1 MRPMIAFLALAAC
14 HSTSIPIADPVDTG
28 PAQADDSSPLETVP
42 SLAVL
47 TCTLTTLAAS
57 PQGSPAGAEVAAV
70 FGTEAEALRWQVGC
84 AEAPDAVLTPRTLP
98 DGAVWADGALT
109 WTPGLDQGGQYDIVF
124 DAVRADASAEVTGT
138 VWVADAW
145 ADPANVA
152 VDPMTYTYE
161 YGVPVMHLEVP
172 PDTNYDTDVASSVV
186 WLGHRFTIGLQYRG
200 ASSAYYP
207 KHSFVLAFD
216 KDDKFDAP
224 GWKSRRNLNITSTFD
239 DTSYLRQKLCY
250 DLWSDLSDTHP
261 RFQTAMIAL
270 YLNGVYEGLQLI
282 TDHIDGEWWE
292 DNGGREDANLYKA
305 VDHSA
310 NLDLRYGG
318 RRKSS
323 LHSGYE
329 KKSGDPADWSDLDDL
344 VTFVATSDDTT
355 FTTTLDAHV
364 SRDDF
369 MDWWVFVRFVD
380 GGDSAE
386 KNSYLYHDPLD
397 AAGVWHYTPWDFNDS
412 LGQDWQSIDVPAD
425 DAEDYTDNNRFFARA
440 LGDATLGAEMNGRM
454 SAALD
459 GPWARQSLLDRF
471 DAEEA
476 AIDPEARRDYA
487 RWAAQLQSYWG
498 WTGDLRDYDG
508 EVAYVRA
515 YLGARW
521 DYLRSVTP

>member
-1 MRPMIAFLALAAC
+1 MRALSLLLPLFAAC
-14 HSTSIPIADPVDTG
+14 QSTSIPVDP
-28 PAQADDSSPLETVP
+28 PPPEPDSAPDSAPLDSVP
-42 SLAVL
+42 SAPVFD
-47 TCTLTTLAAS
+47 CTLTTLAAS
-57 PQGSPAGAEVAAV
+57 PAGAAAEAEVAAV
-70 FGTEAEALRWQVGC
+70 FGNEGESLSWRVGC
-84 AEAPDAVLTPRTLP
+84 AEAPDAVLSPVTLP
-98 DGAVWADGALT
+98 DGATWADGTLS
-109 WTPGLDQGGQYDIVF
+109 WTPGLDQGGQYDVAF
-124 DAVRADASAEVTGT
+124 GATQAGLSAEASGT

-145 ADPANVA
+145 ADPANVK
-152 VDPMTYTYE
+152 VDPMVYTHE
-161 YGVPVMHLEVP
+161 FGVPVMHLEVP
-172 PDTNYDTDVASSVV
+172 PDANYDTDVASSVV
-186 WLGHRFTIGLQYRG
+186 WLGHRYTIGLQYRG
-200 ASSAYYP
+200 ASSSYYP

-239 DTSYLRQKLCY
+239 DTSYVRQKLCY

-261 RFQTAMIAL
+261 RFQTAMVAL

-323 LHSGYE
+323 LHAGYE
-329 KKSGDPADWSDLDDL
+329 KKAGDAADWSDLDEL
-344 VTFVATSDDTT
+344 VSFVATSDDTT
-355 FTTTLDAHV
+355 FTTTLDSWV

-369 MDWWVFVRFVD
+369 MNWWVFVRFVD
-380 GGDSAE
+380 GADSAG

-397 AAGVWHYTPWDFNDS
+397 PSGVWRYTPWDFNDS
-412 LGQDWQSIDVPAD
+412 LGQDWQSIDVAAD
-425 DAEDYTDNNRFFARA
+425 DAEDFTGNNRFFERA
-440 LGDATLGAEMNGRM
+440 LADATLGAEMNARM

-459 GPWARQSLLDRF
+459 GPWAKDALLARF
-471 DAEEA
+471 DAEIA

-487 RWAAQLQSYWG
+487 RWRPQLQSYWG
-498 WTGDLRDYDG
+498 WTGDLRDFDG
-508 EVAYVRA
+508 EVAYVRT

-521 DYLRSVTP
+521 DYMRSVTP